1 MSEPE
6 KSKRKWVVVFETHSD
21 EIAQIIAGSLQD
33 AGIETVVD
41 GQTSIAFGGMIG
53 LGNVIRVFVDAED
66 EQDALAIIEADD
78 EEENPHE

>member
-33 AGIETVVD
+33 AGIETVAIE
-41 GQTSIAFGGMIG
+41 TSIAFGGMIG

>member
-33 AGIETVVD
+33 AGIETVAIE
-41 GQTSIAFGGMIG
+41 TSITFGGMIG